1 MHCKGF
7 TNVLPP
13 KIGEN
18 PKAKRVCS
26 PAHTRTF
33 TEMGRNLGQSRFE
46 CIRKWYAESK
56 KRIFLL
62 CMILEAIFQVVPHFT
77 FLPPEGQALPI
88 ALHRHQKSPRYEL
101 INQDRTR
108 LTQRKKSL
116 LSERASIAFGWSPA
130 KPATAFRISF
140 AGNPHPLQ
148 RTKCSAVFP
157 TLKRFV
163 RLCGTGREAA
173 PTPMSPPQHRKK
185 RRMAQAT
192 FSCLF

>member
-1 MHCKGF
+1 
-7 TNVLPP
+7 
-13 KIGEN
+13 
-18 PKAKRVCS
+18 
-26 PAHTRTF
+26 
-33 TEMGRNLGQSRFE
+33 
-46 CIRKWYAESK
+46 
-56 KRIFLL
+56 
-62 CMILEAIFQVVPHFT
+62 MILEAIFQVVPHFT

-148 RTKCSAVFP
+148 RWKHSAVFP
-157 TLKRFV
+157 PVKRFV
-163 RLCGTGREAA
+163 RLCRVSREVE
-173 PTPMSPPQHRKK
+173 PN
-185 RRMAQAT
+185 
-192 FSCLF
+192 